1 LSHRRAS
8 IGGTSPEDCATPLAP
23 RPSGTKGI
31 VMNVTVVT
39 GHLTRPP
46 DRRTLPSG
54 EEVVSYD
61 LSVVS
66 GEDRAESV
74 PVAWPAPPPSA
85 TQLDVGEALLVV
97 GRVRRRFFR
106 AGGSTQSRTEIVAS
120 AVLPLRRRAAV
131 KRLLAEASAALDE
144 LVATPPAPPARRRGG
159 PAARSGQ
166 VADAS

>member
-1 LSHRRAS
+1 MGA
-8 IGGTSPEDCATPLAP
+8 TSPLRLRQPLAQ
-23 RPSGTKGI
+23 RPGGTKGN

-46 DRRTLPSG
+46 DHRTLPSG
-54 EEVVSYD
+54 EEVVGYD

-66 GEDRAESV
+66 AEDRVETG

-85 TQLDVGEALLVV
+85 TQIQVGEALLVV

-106 AGGSTQSRTEIVAS
+106 AGGSTQSRTEVVAS
-120 AVLPLRRRAAV
+120 AVVPLRRRAAV
-131 KRLLAEASAALDE
+131 RRLLAEASVELDE
-144 LVATPPAPPARRRGG
+144 LASAPPAAPARRKGR
-159 PAARSGQ
+159 AGQ